1 MKFFDQVFNWKK
13 HPAGVF
19 HLVWPIAGLAIA
31 LMLARAILEIV
42 HNGDWVY
49 LGIVVFFAILGYFAL
64 KPAYELHKAL
74 AIRESWRAEK
84 QEPKE

>member
-1 MKFFDQVFNWKK
+1 MKFFEVFNWKK
-13 HPAGVF
+13 HPVGVF

-49 LGIVVFFAILGYFAL
+49 LGIVVFFATLGYFAL
-64 KPAYELHKAL
+64 KPAYELHKAM
-74 AIRESWRAEK
+74 AIRESWRTKE
-84 QEPKE
+84 QEQKE